1 MKFKI
6 ASTTD
11 NRMIL
16 LILIASA
23 VIFGGVIL
31 LTGYWEKRADMYL
44 IPDGFKGTAT
54 VFFNDPDGTPEKW
67 DGKRRVFEIPA
78 SGILYTQSTYKKKW
92 NNYYYVQPDG
102 RLHQLMCGDARAG
115 GVPISYSGIDS
126 IWIDEI
132 DVVQRDTNN
141 KKLMFATFTVK
152 EIP

>member
-16 LILIASA
+16 LILTACA

-44 IPDGFKGTAT
+44 MPDGFKGTAT

-92 NNYYYVQPDG
+92 NNYYYVQSEG
-102 RLHQLMCGDARAG
+102 RLRQLMCGDARAG

-141 KKLMFATFTVK
+141 KKLMFATFTLK

>member
-1 MKFKI
+1 
-6 ASTTD
+6 
-11 NRMIL
+11 MIL
-16 LILIASA
+16 LILTACA

-31 LTGYWEKRADMYL
+31 LTGYWGKRTDMYL
-44 IPDGFKGTAT
+44 MPDGFKGTAT

-92 NNYYYVQPDG
+92 NNYYYVQSEG
-102 RLHQLMCGDARAG
+102 RLRQLMCGDARAG
-115 GVPISYSGIDS
+115 GVPISYSSIDS

-141 KKLMFATFTVK
+141 KKLMVATFTVK

>member
-16 LILIASA
+16 LILTACA

-44 IPDGFKGTAT
+44 MPDGFKGTAT

-92 NNYYYVQPDG
+92 NNYYYVQSEG
-102 RLHQLMCGDARAG
+102 RLRQLMCGDARAG

-141 KKLMFATFTVK
+141 KKLMVATFTVK

>member
-16 LILIASA
+16 LILTACA

-31 LTGYWEKRADMYL
+31 LTGYWGKRADMYL
-44 IPDGFKGTAT
+44 MPDGFKGTAT

-92 NNYYYVQPDG
+92 NNYYYVQSEG
-102 RLHQLMCGDARAG
+102 RLRQLMCGDARAG

-132 DVVQRDTNN
+132 DVVRRDTNN

-152 EIP
+152 EIQ

>member
-16 LILIASA
+16 LILTACA

-44 IPDGFKGTAT
+44 MPDGFKGTAT

-92 NNYYYVQPDG
+92 NNYYYVQSEG
-102 RLHQLMCGDARAG
+102 RLRQLMCGDARAG

>member
-54 VFFNDPDGTPEKW
+54 VFFNDPDGIPEKRN
-67 DGKRRVFEIPA
+67 GKRRVFEIPA

-92 NNYYYVQPDG
+92 NNYYYVQPEG
-102 RLHQLMCGDARAG
+102 RLRQLMCGDARAG

-132 DVVQRDTNN
+132 DVVQPDTNN
-141 KKLMFATFTVK
+141 KKLMFATFTGK